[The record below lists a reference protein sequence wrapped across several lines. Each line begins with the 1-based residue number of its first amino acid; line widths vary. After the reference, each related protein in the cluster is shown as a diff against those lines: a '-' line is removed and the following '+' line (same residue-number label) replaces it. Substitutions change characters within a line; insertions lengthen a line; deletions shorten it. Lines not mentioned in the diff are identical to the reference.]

1 MTTFANKLIESRRI
15 AVNEEEIV
23 HISLSCF
30 TGASIDKLPFA
41 LLYEIIH
48 TYVEYIVSI
57 YLPFKSIAYI

>member
-1 MTTFANKLIESRRI
+1 
-15 AVNEEEIV
+15 
-23 HISLSCF
+23 
-30 TGASIDKLPFA
+30 LPFA